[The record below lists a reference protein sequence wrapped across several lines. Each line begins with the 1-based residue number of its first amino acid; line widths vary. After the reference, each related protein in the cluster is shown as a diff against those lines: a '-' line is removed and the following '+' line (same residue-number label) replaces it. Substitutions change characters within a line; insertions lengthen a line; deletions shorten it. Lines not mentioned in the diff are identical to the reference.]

1 MRYPLK
7 LFERMLIVMKSMT
20 EYMNMLNELERD
32 TDLPSVYS
40 IKDID
45 NIDDERHKRYI
56 LYKLN
61 LLILRDFVDY
71 IANDV
76 GDISPDK
83 YHVMAEK
90 YATSALISVRLM
102 SMIAES
108 NSTTSELILFYS
120 AVKSFL
126 DKAPSADIQEKLKMH
141 VEVVERA
148 S

>member
-1 MRYPLK
+1 
-7 LFERMLIVMKSMT
+7 MKPMT
-20 EYMNMLNELERD
+20 EYMNMLNELTKD
-32 TDLPSVYS
+32 TDLPSVHS

-61 LLILRDFVDY
+61 LIILRDF
-71 IANDV
+71 IAFMADDV
-76 GDISPDK
+76 ADISPDK
-83 YHVMAEK
+83 YGVMAEK
-90 YATSALISVRLM
+90 YSASACISVELM

-108 NSTTSELILFYS
+108 NSSTSELILFYS

-126 DKAPSADIQEKLKMH
+126 DRASSADIQEKLKMH